1 LEVSA
6 QRDAALRRYADG
18 LAKASAERRVEQGEY
33 WIEPGSMARINMPR
47 TSKDQRIVRLF
58 DVCWNEEDRLMG
70 RIYLDM
76 TVVTLPMEALVLER
90 PFLG

>member
-1 LEVSA
+1 MV
-6 QRDAALRRYADG
+6 
-18 LAKASAERRVEQGEY
+18 
-33 WIEPGSMARINMPR
+33 RINIPR
-47 TSKDQRIVRLF
+47 TSKDQRTVRLL
-58 DVCWNEEDRLMG
+58 DVCWSEGDQLMG